1 RPGAGGVE
9 ERGVRVPSL
18 RTTTHHERRGRYWLT
33 DQASVHDG
41 PRRLKPCAHESG
53 GRASDSEPA
62 LLRERQPRPGRGPIG
77 GDGSLAVDV
86 LACLE
91 GGVTD
96 GGVGGGVREVD
107 GHVDLTAR
115 RRLGDRGRPYAGRLR
130 PQAGPLG
137 VDGGDRHDREALEPE
152 TDAQV

>member
-41 PRRLKPCAHESG
+41 PRRLKPCAHESV
-53 GRASDSEPA
+53 GRASDSESA
-62 LLRERQPRPGRGPIG
+62 LLRERQQRPGRGPIG
-77 GDGSLAVDV
+77 GYGFLAVDV

-96 GGVGGGVREVD
+96 GRVGGGDREVD
-107 GHVDLTAR
+107 DHVDLDRKST
-115 RRLGDRGRPYAGRLR
+115 RLNSSHVR
-130 PQAGPLG
+130 
-137 VDGGDRHDREALEPE
+137 
-152 TDAQV
+152 